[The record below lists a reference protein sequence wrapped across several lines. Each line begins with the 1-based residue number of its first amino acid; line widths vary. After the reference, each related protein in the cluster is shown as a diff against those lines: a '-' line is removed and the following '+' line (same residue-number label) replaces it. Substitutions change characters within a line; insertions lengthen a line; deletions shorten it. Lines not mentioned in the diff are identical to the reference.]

1 MCWFLWGESL
11 LPKAL
16 TPLPVLCRV
25 LCLGVPFL
33 HPPLN
38 SYASILQGLFR
49 HHPWKAFLL
58 SWGSQSPPGHASVM
72 AGRTV
77 GLPTVLVLL
86 RAGAT
91 SDSVCPQ

>member
-1 MCWFLWGESL
+1 MRGHTVGAPYVCWFLWGESL

-38 SYASILQGLFR
+38 SYTSSKACSVTTPGKLSCCPGAPKAPQGM
-49 HHPWKAFLL
+49 LL
-58 SWGSQSPPGHASVM
+58 
-72 AGRTV
+72 
-77 GLPTVLVLL
+77 
-86 RAGAT
+86 
-91 SDSVCPQ
+91 